1 MPDQVELWMVKES
14 QANTI
19 RGEISVASDKD
30 KLHDLENEE
39 TLAKLFTQNVIN
51 CVYLVNFKGN
61 LIGKTSNWIDIY
73 KERK

>member
-39 TLAKLFTQNVIN
+39 TLVELYTQNVIQLCSSGKLSKDPLFRKKFN
-51 CVYLVNFKGN
+51 KYLQ
-61 LIGKTSNWIDIY
+61 GK
-73 KERK
+73 K